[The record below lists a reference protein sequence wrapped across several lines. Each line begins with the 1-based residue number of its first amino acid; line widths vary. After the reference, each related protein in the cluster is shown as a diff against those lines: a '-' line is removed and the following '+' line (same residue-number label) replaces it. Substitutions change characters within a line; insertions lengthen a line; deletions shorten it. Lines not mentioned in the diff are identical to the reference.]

1 MKKKENIAKI
11 NKTKRSFFE
20 KIIKMDKWLARLI
33 KKKKEEDT
41 KIINENGE
49 VTTDNAETQRI
60 IGEYYEQIYASKM
73 DNFEKRTNS
82 LKYNLPKLNQEEIE
96 IWMDKSQA
104 WKSKL

>member
-1 MKKKENIAKI
+1 
-11 NKTKRSFFE
+11 
-20 KIIKMDKWLARLI
+20 MDKWLSRLI

-73 DNFEKRTNS
+73 DNFEK
-82 LKYNLPKLNQEEIE
+82 KDKLF
-96 IWMDKSQA
+96 KV
-104 WKSKL
+104 